1 MLILTGKREYSS
13 FIVIKGVNSH
23 EDILILNVCALKNIA
38 SNDDNKTI
46 ELKGENDKS
55 KIIKRDFYPTSL
67 NKY

>member
-1 MLILTGKREYSS
+1 M
-13 FIVIKGVNSH
+13 
-23 EDILILNVCALKNIA
+23 CALKNIA
-38 SNDDNKTI
+38 SKDDNKTI